1 MAGVT
6 LRTATATD
14 GPAIAEVLIS
24 ARVAMSYLPLIHTD
38 AEASPFIAGVLARS
52 RVQVAVDEGDQ
63 GRVVAF
69 AAVREGWL
77 DHLYVLPDHQGAG
90 LGTRLIAWAQET
102 SPTGLDLWVFQRNT
116 GAQAL
121 YERHGW
127 RVVALT
133 DGSDNEEKQPDAH
146 MRWRGESRV

>member
-6 LRTATATD
+6 LRTATTAD

-24 ARVAMSYLPLIHTD
+24 ARVGMTYLPLIHTD
-38 AEASPFIAGVLARS
+38 AEAAPFIAGVLGRS
-52 RVQVAVDEGDQ
+52 RVQVAVAEGK
-63 GRVVAF
+63 VVGF
-69 AAVREGWL
+69 AAVRAGWL
-77 DHLYVLPDHQGAG
+77 DHLYILPEHQGAG
-90 LGTRLIAWAQET
+90 IGTRLIAWAQEA
-102 SPTGLDLWVFQRNT
+102 SPSGLDLWIFQRNT
-116 GAQAL
+116 GARAL

-146 MRWRGESRV
+146 MRWRGDGCV

>member
-6 LRTATATD
+6 LRTATAAD
-14 GPAIAEVLIS
+14 GPAIAEVLVS
-24 ARVAMSYLPLIHTD
+24 ARVAMTYLPLIHTD
-38 AEASPFIAGVLARS
+38 AEAAPFIAGVLARS
-52 RVQVAVDEGDQ
+52 RVQVAQCEGK
-63 GRVVAF
+63 VVAF

-77 DHLYVLPDHQGAG
+77 DHLHVLPEHQGAG
-90 LGTRLIAWAQET
+90 IGTRLIAWAKEA

-116 GAQAL
+116 GARAL

-127 RVVALT
+127 TVVALT

-146 MRWRGESRV
+146 MRWRGDSCD

>member
-6 LRTATATD
+6 LRTATPAD

-24 ARVAMSYLPLIHTD
+24 ARVAMTYLPLIHTD
-38 AEASPFIAGVLARS
+38 AEAAPFIAGVLARS
-52 RVQVAVDEGDQ
+52 RVRVAVSEGK
-63 GRVVAF
+63 VVGF
-69 AAVREGWL
+69 AAVADGWF
-77 DHLYVLPDHQGAG
+77 DHLYVLPEHQGAG
-90 LGTRLIAWAQET
+90 IGTRLIAWAKET

-116 GAQAL
+116 RARAL

-146 MRWRGESRV
+146 MRWRGDSSG